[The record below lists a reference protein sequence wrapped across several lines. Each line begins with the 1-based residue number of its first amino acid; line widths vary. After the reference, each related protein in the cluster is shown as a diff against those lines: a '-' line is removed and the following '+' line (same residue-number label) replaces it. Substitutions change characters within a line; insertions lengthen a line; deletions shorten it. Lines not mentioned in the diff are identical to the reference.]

1 MENNF
6 LEAAIKEKARALGFD
21 ACGIA
26 KASVSL
32 RANYVKQWLAEGK
45 AGDMAW
51 LAKNQERRLD
61 PNQVLPGVKSVVVVA
76 LNYFSS
82 SPALSSDRGK
92 IARYARGEDY
102 HKIMEARLKE
112 LAEFI
117 QSHAGGEMKYYVD
130 TGPVLERETA
140 MRAGLG
146 WQGKSTMLISKDLGT
161 WFFLGEILTTLDL
174 QADEAMRD
182 HCGSCQR
189 CIQACPTGA
198 ITAPY
203 QLDARRCIAYL
214 TIENRGPIPE
224 EFRKAMGDRI
234 FGCDDCLEVCPWN
247 RFAKNTREE
256 KLQPLPSFTLQ
267 ELLNL
272 SEEQFQY
279 YFQRLPIKRIK
290 LRGLQ
295 RNVCVALGNVGNKSD
310 IALLEKKVL
319 EKDELVSDHAK
330 WAIQEIQRR
339 LLI

>member
-6 LEAAIKEKARALGFD
+6 LEVAIKEKARAIGFD

-26 KASVSL
+26 NASVSL
-32 RANYVKQWLAEGK
+32 RVDYVRQWLVDGK

-51 LAKNQERRLD
+51 LAKNQEKRLD

-76 LNYFSS
+76 LNYFSPS
-82 SPALSSDRGK
+82 SMASSACGK
-92 IARYARGEDY
+92 IACYARGEDY

-112 LAEFI
+112 LAVFI
-117 QSHAGGEMKYYVD
+117 QSCAGGDMKWYVD
-130 TGPVLERETA
+130 TGPVLEREMA

-146 WQGKSTMLISKDLGT
+146 WQGKSTMLISKNLGT

-174 QADEAMRD
+174 QAGEAMRD

-189 CIQACPTGA
+189 CIKACPTGA

-214 TIENRGPIPE
+214 TIENRGPIPA

-234 FGCDDCLEVCPWN
+234 FGCDDCLEACPWN

-256 KLQPLPSFTLQ
+256 KLKPLPSFSLQ
-267 ELLNL
+267 ELLEFD
-272 SEEQFQY
+272 EERFHY
-279 YFQRLPIKRIK
+279 HFQRSPMKRIK

-295 RNVCVALGNVGNKSD
+295 RNACVALGNVGNKSD

-319 EKDELVSDHAK
+319 EKDELVVEHAK

>member
-1 MENNF
+1 MENNS
-6 LEAAIKEKARALGFD
+6 LEAAIKEKARAMGFD

-26 KASVSL
+26 KASVSF
-32 RANYVKQWLAEGK
+32 RADYVKQWLAEGK

-76 LNYFSS
+76 LNYFSP
-82 SPALSSDRGK
+82 SPISLAGCGK
-92 IARYARGEDY
+92 VARYARGEDY
-102 HKIMEARLKE
+102 HKIMEVRLKE
-112 LAEFI
+112 LAGFI

-130 TGPVLERETA
+130 TGPVLERETG

-174 QADEAMRD
+174 QADVGMRD
-182 HCGSCQR
+182 HCGNCQR
-189 CIQACPTGA
+189 CIKACPTAA

-224 EFRKAMGDRI
+224 EFRKAIGDRI

-256 KLQPLPSFTLQ
+256 KLKPLLSFSLQ
-267 ELLNL
+267 ELLEFD
-272 SEEQFQY
+272 EERFHY
-279 YFQRLPIKRIK
+279 HFQRSPIKRIK

-319 EKDELVSDHAK
+319 EKDELVAEHAK